1 MKTRHRPRDSNFP
14 ALPRPP
20 TRWGQ
25 ADGLAGKR
33 PYHFP
38 SRKAKKGIKKMKKHC
53 VNKVQT
59 GENMSKKCKKSVK
72 RQKKCAGQDKDRCA
86 GNPGSPRRHHLFNFF
101 LHLLSFLLPFYTT
114 PFLFTFFSPF
124 VKENDKDARPP
135 AHPPAPAGGCGS
147 AGKFESRACAW
158 SSSFCFYLLVAF

>member
-72 RQKKCAGQDKDRCA
+72 QQKNVQAKTRTGVREIPD
-86 GNPGSPRRHHLFNFF
+86 HLADIICLTFF